1 MTVLNA
7 ILYGLG
13 IAGFGV
19 LLFLMV
25 RSGGT

>member
-1 MTVLNA
+1 MNVFNA

-19 LLFLMV
+19 LLYLMV